1 MKEED
6 QFDLIGNAPILWFE
20 SAMDLL
26 MASAEV
32 GRSSRETA
40 KKLDMPITRS
50 FWPRLM
56 LRAFA
61 IECLIKAHFL
71 QAKKKLCS
79 GGKYVGVVQNE
90 RHDLQKLARH
100 AGIALST
107 DEAHML
113 DRLSAVSIGT
123 GRYPIFKSFD
133 APRKPGSSE
142 RLRVEWAQPKDE
154 VVFRKF
160 LSRLVQPLDK
170 QEMYAALITEA

>member
-6 QFDLIGNAPILWFE
+6 QFDVIGNAPVLWFN

-26 MASAEV
+26 MASAEIA
-32 GRSSRETA
+32 RSSRETA
-40 KKLDMPITRS
+40 KKFDMPFTRS

-71 QAKKKLCS
+71 CAKKKLCS
-79 GGKYVGVVQNE
+79 GGKYVGIVANE

-100 AGIALST
+100 AGITLSG

-113 DRLSAVSIGT
+113 DRLSAVSVGT

-133 APRKPGSSE
+133 APRKTGSSE
-142 RLRVEWAQPKDE
+142 RLRIEWAQPKDE
-154 VVFRKF
+154 VGFRTF
-160 LSRLVQPLDK
+160 LSRLVQPLDM
-170 QEMYAALITEA
+170 QSMYATLITEA